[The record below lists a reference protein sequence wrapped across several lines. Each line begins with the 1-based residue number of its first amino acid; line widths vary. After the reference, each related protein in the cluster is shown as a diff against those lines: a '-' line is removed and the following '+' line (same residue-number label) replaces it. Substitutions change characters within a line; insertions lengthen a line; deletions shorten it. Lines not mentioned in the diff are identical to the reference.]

1 MMATS
6 RAAFAPR
13 RGAGTAAATA
23 VLAGAL
29 SEQAKTSF
37 ETIATVALARG
48 LAPEG
53 ESAQV
58 VPIDDLP
65 RRMKEK
71 KAVVLSIASDRFRL
85 VVALLC
91 RLDADGKAHFARLNR
106 IDPAEWSDQDFE
118 DAVNECGNI
127 IVGSINRDVG
137 RYFPSVGMSTPNVLD
152 REALAYLE
160 ALGPGHRRVFQ
171 VTGLSLD
178 FFAVL
183 FVSPTGAVDFRAE
196 VEALEDA
203 VDSGELE
210 MF

>member
-1 MMATS
+1 MSTAARSAPYSAS
-6 RAAFAPR
+6 RSAKPSAP
-13 RGAGTAAATA
+13 AGT
-23 VLAGAL
+23 L

-37 ETIATVALARG
+37 ETIASAALAKS

-58 VPIDDLP
+58 SVVTELP

-85 VVALLC
+85 VLALMC
-91 RLDADGKAHFARLNR
+91 RLDDESKAHFARLNR
-106 IDPAEWSDQDFE
+106 VDPSDWTDQAFQ

-127 IVGSINRDVG
+127 IVGAMNRDVG
-137 RYFPSVGMSTPNVLD
+137 RYFPNVGMATPNLLD
-152 REALAYLE
+152 REALTYLD
-160 ALGPGHRRVFQ
+160 ALGPGHKRLFH
-171 VTGLSLD
+171 VTGLPID
-178 FFAVL
+178 FYATL
-183 FVSPTGAVDFRAE
+183 FVAATSVVDFRAE
-196 VEALEDA
+196 VEQLEDA

>member
-1 MMATS
+1 MMTVS
-6 RAAFAPR
+6 RAAIAPR
-13 RGAGTAAATA
+13 RGAGAPAMPLA
-23 VLAGAL
+23 LAGAL
-29 SEQAKTSF
+29 SEQAKASF
-37 ETIATVALARG
+37 EAITSVALARG

-58 VPIDDLP
+58 VTIADLP
-65 RRMKEK
+65 KRTKEK

-85 VVALLC
+85 VLALLC
-91 RLDADGKAHFARLNR
+91 RLDADSKAHFARLNR
-106 IDPAEWSDQDFE
+106 IDPSEWSDQAFE
-118 DAVNECGNI
+118 DAVSECGNI

-160 ALGPGHRRVFQ
+160 ALGAGHRRVFH
-171 VTGLSLD
+171 VTGLALD
-178 FFAVL
+178 FYAVL
-183 FVSPTGAVDFRAE
+183 FVSPTGPVDFRAE
-196 VEALEDA
+196 VEELEAA